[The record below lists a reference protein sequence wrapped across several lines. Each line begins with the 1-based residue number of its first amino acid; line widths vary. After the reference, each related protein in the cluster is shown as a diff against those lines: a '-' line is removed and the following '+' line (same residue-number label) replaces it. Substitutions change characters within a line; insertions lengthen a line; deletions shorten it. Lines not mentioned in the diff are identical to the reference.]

1 MAETTGQERS
11 ELPTPRRLD
20 KALEEGQV
28 PRSQELLVAVVVLSG
43 AAGIAWFGGGLGR
56 HALGQMSAMG
66 RLLPAGPMT
75 ESDATLLLRSVFQGG
90 VIAILPLLLMV
101 LLPVMLV
108 GGLQARGVL
117 ATKPIMPDLSRI
129 SPLKGFKRVFGV
141 EGWFTLLKALVKIV
155 VLGAITWGALSA
167 MWPTIAPLLGG
178 EAGGVLMATR
188 SAALRI
194 TLLTGVAFLGLS
206 MADYLFASWRHR
218 KQLMMTRQEIVQ
230 EHRES
235 EGDPLLKGRMRSLAQ
250 QMARRRM
257 LQDVARADV
266 VVVNPTRIAVAI
278 RYDLSAGA
286 APMVVAIGQRKL
298 AERIR
303 GIAMA
308 AGVPIV
314 QNVPVARA
322 LVATCKVGHPI
333 PPALYAAIAEILAF
347 VYRQRGRIP
356 GHLQRSGR

>member
-1 MAETTGQERS
+1 MAESSGQERS

-20 KALEEGQV
+20 KAMEEGQV

-43 AAGIAWFGGGLGR
+43 AAAIAWLGGGLGR
-56 HALGQMSAMG
+56 HALGQMYSMRAW
-66 RLLPAGPMT
+66 LPAGPMS
-75 ESDATLLLRSVFQGG
+75 ESDATMLLRSVFQGG
-90 VIAILPLLLMV
+90 VIAILPLLMMV
-101 LLPVMLV
+101 LVPVL
-108 GGLQARGVL
+108 GGMQARGVL
-117 ATKPIMPDLSRI
+117 SAKPVTPDLSRI

-141 EGWFTLLKALVKIV
+141 EGWFTLLKAVVKIT
-155 VLGAITWGALSA
+155 VLGAITWSALSA

-178 EAGGVLMATR
+178 EAGDVVMATR
-188 SAALRI
+188 SVALRI

-206 MADYLFASWRHR
+206 LADYLFAAWRHR

-278 RYDLSAGA
+278 RYDL
-286 APMVVAIGQRKL
+286 
-298 AERIR
+298 
-303 GIAMA
+303 
-308 AGVPIV
+308 
-314 QNVPVARA
+314 
-322 LVATCKVGHPI
+322 
-333 PPALYAAIAEILAF
+333 
-347 VYRQRGRIP
+347 
-356 GHLQRSGR
+356 